1 MDKQAYMKMM
11 LLGMV
16 KEAGGKK
23 KAPKTRLGFGK
34 GKARNAAARPST
46 LEKMRVGGNW
56 GGNDNG
62 GIKGALMRL
71 FGGDNLPRQNKRL
84 NAPKDQLPST
94 LKWSQNGP
102 IDVEFTART
111 VKDRSGLLKN
121 LLGIGG
127 AGALAAGTGIGG
139 YQLGYDKGSDDTSK
153 QYGNDSFTSLLNWF
167 SDLFGSKAKYS
178 VKD

>member
-16 KEAGGKK
+16 KEAGEKK

-34 GKARNAAARPST
+34 GKARNAAAHPST
-46 LEKMRVGGNW
+46 LEKMRVGGNG

-62 GIKGALMRL
+62 GIKGSLMRL

-84 NAPKDQLPST
+84 NAPKDE
-94 LKWSQNGP
+94 P
-102 IDVEFTART
+102 IDVEFTARN
-111 VKDRSGLLKN
+111 VKDRSGLLKR

-127 AGALAAGTGIGG
+127 VGALATGTGVGG
-139 YQLGYDKGSDDTSK
+139 YQLGYDKGSDDTAK
-153 QYGNDSFTSLLNWF
+153 EYGNDSFTSLLNWF